1 MVESLLFNFFY
12 SLCFA
17 TEIQNQTFFFSVML
31 RLIARVLILR
41 EILCKYTQMLHYAC
55 TLPHFFRVC
64 VSKFTFVNI

>member
-17 TEIQNQTFFFSVML
+17 TEIQNQTFFSSVML

-41 EILCKYTQMLHYAC
+41 EILL
-55 TLPHFFRVC
+55 LF
-64 VSKFTFVNI
+64 